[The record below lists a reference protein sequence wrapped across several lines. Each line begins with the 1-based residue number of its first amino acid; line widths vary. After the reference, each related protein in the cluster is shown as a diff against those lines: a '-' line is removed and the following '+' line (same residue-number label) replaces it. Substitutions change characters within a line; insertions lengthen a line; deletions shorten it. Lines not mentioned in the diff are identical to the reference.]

1 MSRLRTIGVCVLAA
15 IALLLVLQNMAVEEA
30 NFLFMTVRAPRAVM
44 MTATL
49 AIGFAIGVLVA
60 MRMGRPKKL

>member
-1 MSRLRTIGVCVLAA
+1 VLAA

-44 MTATL
+44 MLATL